1 MEQRVNTWISS
12 TRSNILYLG
21 GCLVTG
27 ILFTRVIPEA
37 IRDMERPQEYFAA
50 AFRCHDFAALSIVFP
65 LGLLFLLARES
76 FIAWKGGSEAGEG
89 RKFHFPG
96 SAAGVILLCLF
107 WAGSFWCAGH
117 DVGMEGHMCNG
128 PYDTSHYLFDGLW
141 IFMGLS
147 AVIREAF
154 RDNIRS
160 GIYLFFVAM
169 LMYHRFGI
177 PLSYYF

>member
-76 FIAWKGGSEAGEG
+76 FIAWKGGSEAGEA
-89 RKFHFPG
+89 RKFQFPE

-107 WAGSFWCAGH
+107 WAGSFWCAGDH
-117 DVGMEGHMCNG
+117 VGTEGHMCQA
-128 PYDTSHYLFDGLW
+128 PYDIHHYLIDGLW
-141 IFMGLS
+141 ILAGLS
-147 AVIREAF
+147 AVGREIY
-154 RDNIRS
+154 RGRIRS
-160 GIYLFFVAM
+160 GIYLFYVAM
-169 LMYHRFGI
+169 VLYHRFGI
-177 PLSYYF
+177 TLSYYF